1 MSSLLHGLN
10 QPQQDAVAAGPG
22 PILVLAGP
30 GSGKTRVLT
39 NRIVYLIQE
48 AGLAPWHILAVTF
61 TNKAAK
67 EMLHRIEKMLDGRP
81 NGLLMGTFH
90 STCARILRREAENL
104 TQYSRDFVI
113 FDTDDQKQVIKK
125 ALADLNLD
133 EKRFTPGKM
142 LAGIGAAKNEMITPE
157 LYAATNYVSEVI
169 KRVYTQYQALLRANN
184 AMDFDD
190 LLMNVVLLWDERP
203 DILHKYQQQYQYVL
217 VDEFQDTNTTQYAL
231 LQRLAAAHRN
241 IFVVGDADQSIY
253 KWRGADIRNIQRF
266 REQYPDAQM
275 ILLEQNY
282 RSTQLILDAAKAVI
296 RQDKTRIDKDLFTER
311 SGGAKIQISE
321 AYNDTEE
328 AEMVVGT
335 IQEMLLRGYAPGD
348 FAVMYRTNAQSR
360 ALEEAFLRRNLPYR
374 LVGALRFYGRKEVK
388 DVIAYLRLV
397 NNLADSISFA
407 RIINVPTRGIGDKTQ
422 QELRLWGEKQG
433 WQPGEALIHLATER
447 DIQHP
452 FNGRSLNAL
461 LPFAHKLAEWAALR
475 EQISVGELLDKM
487 LSDVNYRGYIDDD
500 TDEGRDRWANVNELR
515 NVAAADPS
523 LSLTQFL
530 EQVALVADVDNLE
543 ESTSA
548 PTMLTLHAA
557 KGLEFPIVFI
567 TGLEE
572 GILPHSRSIEDGDLD
587 EERRLFYV
595 GITRAKDRLY
605 LYYAFRRSSFGESE
619 ANNPSRFLNDIPDEL
634 TNGGNSSLRRKQ
646 TVANATTWNWTSN
659 TQSAYGSRPTTTP
672 KSYNWAESAGRTN
685 SQRPAA
691 NRPQSTASS
700 QPPAA
705 NRPRP
710 LPTPHDDDYDEPE
723 RPSRAIAR
731 FKSGQKVRHAKF
743 GEGMVIESKLTGSDE
758 EVSVAFPGQ
767 GIKKLAASFAKL
779 ELVE

>member
-1 MSSLLHGLN
+1 
-10 QPQQDAVAAGPG
+10 
-22 PILVLAGP
+22 
-30 GSGKTRVLT
+30 
-39 NRIVYLIQE
+39 
-48 AGLAPWHILAVTF
+48 
-61 TNKAAK
+61 
-67 EMLHRIEKMLDGRP
+67 
-81 NGLLMGTFH
+81 
-90 STCARILRREAENL
+90 
-104 TQYSRDFVI
+104 
-113 FDTDDQKQVIKK
+113 
-125 ALADLNLD
+125 
-133 EKRFTPGKM
+133 
-142 LAGIGAAKNEMITPE
+142 MI
-157 LYAATNYVSEVI
+157 
-169 KRVYTQYQALLRANN
+169 
-184 AMDFDD
+184 

-231 LQRLAAAHRN
+231 LQRLAAAHQN

-266 REQYPDAQM
+266 REQYPTAQM

-543 ESTSA
+543 ESTST

-758 EVSVAFPGQ
+758 EVSVAFPVRGSKIGCQ
-767 GIKKLAASFAKL
+767 LCQT
-779 ELVE
+779 